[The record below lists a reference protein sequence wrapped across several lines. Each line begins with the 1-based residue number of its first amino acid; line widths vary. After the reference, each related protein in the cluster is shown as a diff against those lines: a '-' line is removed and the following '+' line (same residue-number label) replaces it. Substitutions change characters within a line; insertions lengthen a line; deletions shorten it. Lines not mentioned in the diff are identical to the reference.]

1 MNGLTKRNKMAQH
14 NYYWSCSP
22 FADWLRGT
30 EKLKMGTSEEW
41 DNWTTAAK
49 MKHNFRY
56 WLAEDFLSDLQD
68 FVTWPERKLN
78 DIRYYV
84 NNRWITRSH
93 ALTAHPRDI
102 KPGNWC
108 DVGNRFLPCLFNE
121 LVDFVEIEQAWH
133 HCIWSDEMK
142 TKYNVPWYRKG
153 WLRLRTWR
161 CPEAGMEY
169 LRWAETL
176 TNEEFLEEGE
186 KHKAEP
192 TYQAK
197 AAKEIIEL
205 YTWWTT
211 TYRNRP
217 DPYEASGWS
226 AHCDAMRVKYPGSF
240 FSSLNSKDPED
251 RKASD
256 KAHKLLQKIEAAYAK
271 EDEAM
276 MIRLIKIRE
285 SLWT

>member
-1 MNGLTKRNKMAQH
+1 MRSH
-14 NYYWSCSP
+14 YWTCSK
-22 FADWLRGT
+22 FADWLRGSP
-30 EKLKMGTSEEW
+30 KLKCGTSEEW
-41 DNWTTAAK
+41 DAWYASSAK
-49 MKHNFRY
+49 AHPVRY
-56 WLAEDFLSDLQD
+56 WIAEEGLDHLQTIVHYIPD
-68 FVTWPERKLN
+68 KLN
-78 DIRYYV
+78 DVRYYI
-84 NNRWITRSH
+84 NNRWVTCSH

-102 KPGNWC
+102 KPGTWR

-133 HCIWSDEMK
+133 HCIWSDDAK
-142 TKYNVPWYRKG
+142 TKFETPWWRKG
-153 WLRLRTWR
+153 WLRWRTWR

-169 LRWAETL
+169 LKWASTL

-217 DPYEASGWS
+217 DPMDASGWS
-226 AHCDAMRVKYPGSF
+226 AHCEAMRVKYPGSF

-251 RKASD
+251 RKASN
-256 KAHKLLQKIEAAYAK
+256 KAHKLLGKIEKAYEK
-271 EDEAM
+271 EDEEM

>member
-1 MNGLTKRNKMAQH
+1 MRSH
-14 NYYWSCSP
+14 YWTISK

-30 EKLKMGTSEEW
+30 PKLKCGTSEEW
-41 DNWTTAAK
+41 DAWYAEAAK
-49 MKHNFRY
+49 AHPIRY
-56 WLAEDFLSDLQD
+56 WIAEEGLDYLQR
-68 FVTWPERKLN
+68 FVYYIPDRLN
-78 DIRYYV
+78 DIRYYI
-84 NNRWITRSH
+84 NNRWVSH
-93 ALTAHPRDI
+93 SHQLTAHPRDI
-102 KPGNWC
+102 KPGQWS
-108 DVGNRFLPCLFNE
+108 DVGSRFLPCLFNE

-133 HCIWSDEMK
+133 HCIWSDEAK
-142 TKYNVPWYRKG
+142 TKFNVPWYRKG
-153 WLRLRTWR
+153 WLRWRTWR
-161 CPEAGMEY
+161 CPEAGLEY

-205 YTWWTT
+205 YTWWTV

-217 DPYEASGWS
+217 DPYDASGWS
-226 AHCDAMRVKYPGSF
+226 EYCELSRAANGGSL
-240 FSSLNSKDPED
+240 SWSHSKDTPEL
-251 RKASD
+251 RKMSD
-256 KAHKLLQKIEAAYAK
+256 KAHKLLRKIEAAYAK
-271 EDEAM
+271 EDEQM

>member
-1 MNGLTKRNKMAQH
+1 MRSH
-14 NYYWSCSP
+14 YWTIGK

-30 EKLKMGTSEEW
+30 PKLKCGTSEEW
-41 DNWTTAAK
+41 HEWEDKAKAA
-49 MKHNFRY
+49 HPVR
-56 WLAEDFLSDLQD
+56 WWIAEEGLDHLQK
-68 FVTWPERKLN
+68 FVYYVPDKLN
-78 DIRYYV
+78 DIRYYI
-84 NNRWITRSH
+84 NNRWVSHSH

-102 KPGNWC
+102 RPGNWS
-108 DVGNRFLPCLFNE
+108 DVGNRFLPCMFNE

-133 HCIWSDEMK
+133 HCIWSDDAK
-142 TKYNVPWYRKG
+142 TKFETPWWRKG
-153 WLRLRTWR
+153 WLRWRTWR
-161 CPEAGMEY
+161 CPEAGLEY

-197 AAKEIIEL
+197 SAKEIIEL
-205 YTWWTT
+205 YTWWTV

-217 DPYEASGWS
+217 DAYEASGWS
-226 AHCDAMRVKYPGSF
+226 AACEASRIANGGRLSF
-240 FSSLNSKDPED
+240 SGDKDPVLK
-251 RKASD
+251 KASD
-256 KAHKLLQKIEAAYAK
+256 KAHKLLQKIEADYEK

-276 MIRLIKIRE
+276 MIRLIKIRG

>member
-1 MNGLTKRNKMAQH
+1 MNMRS
-14 NYYWSCSP
+14 NYWTIGK

-30 EKLKMGTSEEW
+30 PKLKCGTSEEW
-41 DNWTTAAK
+41 DAWTEQAKTA
-49 MKHNFRY
+49 HPIR
-56 WLAEDFLSDLQD
+56 WWIAEEGLDHLQK
-68 FVTWPERKLN
+68 FVYYIPDRLN
-78 DIRYYV
+78 DIRYYI

-102 KPGNWC
+102 APGTWR

-133 HCIWSDEMK
+133 HCIWSDDAK
-142 TKYNVPWYRKG
+142 TKFNVPWYRKG

-205 YTWWTT
+205 YTWWTV

-217 DPYEASGWS
+217 DPMDASGWS
-226 AHCDAMRVKYPGSF
+226 AHCEAMRVKYPGSF
-240 FSSLNSKDPED
+240 FSSLNSKDPAD

-256 KAHKLLQKIEAAYAK
+256 KAHKLLTKIEKAYEK
-271 EDEAM
+271 EDEEM

>member
-1 MNGLTKRNKMAQH
+1 MRSH
-14 NYYWSCSP
+14 YWTIGK

-30 EKLKMGTSEEW
+30 PKLKCGTSEEW
-41 DNWTTAAK
+41 DAWTEQAKTAYPV
-49 MKHNFRY
+49 R
-56 WLAEDFLSDLQD
+56 WWIAEEGLDHLQKIVYYIPD
-68 FVTWPERKLN
+68 KLN
-78 DIRYYV
+78 DVRYYI
-84 NNRWITRSH
+84 NNRWVTRSH

-102 KPGNWC
+102 APGTWR

-133 HCIWSDEMK
+133 HCIWSDDAK
-142 TKYNVPWYRKG
+142 TKFDVPWWRKG
-153 WLRLRTWR
+153 WLRWRTWR

-176 TNEEFLEEGE
+176 TNVEFLEEGE

-205 YTWWTT
+205 YTWWTE

-217 DPYEASGWS
+217 DAMEASGWS

-251 RKASD
+251 KKASN
-256 KAHKLLQKIEAAYAK
+256 KAHKLMDKIEKAYAK
-271 EDEAM
+271 EDEEM